1 MGRRYANIVSA
12 IAGLAVVVFAVRSAQ
27 AQPHGGNQP
36 QQHGGNAPRMA
47 PPQQHGGPD
56 PRNRWMSLPPDQRQA
71 FRRNAERWMQ
81 MSPDERKVMRER
93 EKVYRAQV
101 QREVD
106 AALRDTGLRL
116 EGEKRAQFEQRYLQE
131 RRRIEQSL
139 HQEIDSK
146 RQQQLPALQERLKKE
161 FQEPSPVA
169 GSTSAPAGS
178 GSPKR

>member
-1 MGRRYANIVSA
+1 
-12 IAGLAVVVFAVRSAQ
+12 
-27 AQPHGGNQP
+27 
-36 QQHGGNAPRMA
+36 
-47 PPQQHGGPD
+47 
-56 PRNRWMSLPPDQRQA
+56 MSLPPDQRQA

-161 FQEPSPVA
+161 FQEPSPAA